1 MEIVNFTTTYIDNF
15 IKFIENN
22 NSDLL
27 FFHPHEM
34 NYDSI
39 FSILSNK
46 KNDKYKI
53 VIYEDRVIGYGIL
66 RGWDEGFEIPS
77 LGIMIDKDFRGI
89 GLSKTI
95 MKFLESTARI
105 MGAKKIRIVVHK
117 DNQVAYNLYKSLN
130 YEFETYNE
138 NQLISFKKI

>member
-1 MEIVNFTTTYIDNF
+1 MEIVNFTTIEIDKF
-15 IKFIENN
+15 IEFIENN
-22 NSDLL
+22 ISDLV
-27 FFHPHEM
+27 FFNPHSM
-34 NYDSI
+34 DYDSI
-39 FSILSNK
+39 FSILTNK

-53 VIYEDRVIGYGIL
+53 VICEDRVIGYGIL

-77 LGIMIDKDFRGI
+77 LGIMVDKDFRGI

-95 MKFLESTARI
+95 MQFLESSAKL
-105 MGAKKIRIVVHK
+105 MKSKKIRIVVHK

-130 YEFETYNE
+130 YEFETYNQ

>member
-1 MEIVNFTTTYIDNF
+1 MEIVNFTTINIERF

-22 NSDLL
+22 TSDLV

-34 NYDSI
+34 DYNSI
-39 FSILSNK
+39 LSILSNK

-53 VIYEDRVIGYGIL
+53 VIHEDRVIGYGIL

-77 LGIMIDKDFRGI
+77 LGIMVDKDFRGI

-95 MKFLESTARI
+95 MKFLESNAKI

-130 YEFETYNE
+130 YEFETYNK